1 MKLCYDGPDVGCTLP
16 FSVKKYTELRQAQAG
31 LESFVVTILGW
42 LKAQAEERIYDKS
55 SIISILT

>member
-42 LKAQAEERIYDKS
+42 LKA
-55 SIISILT
+55 